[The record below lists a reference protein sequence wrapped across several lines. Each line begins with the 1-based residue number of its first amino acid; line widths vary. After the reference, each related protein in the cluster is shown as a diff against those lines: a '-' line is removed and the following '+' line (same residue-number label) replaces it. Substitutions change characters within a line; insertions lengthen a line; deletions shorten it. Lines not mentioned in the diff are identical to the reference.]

1 MFYVS
6 TEYGSQQIVEYDITC
21 PHCLKPMPHAD
32 QTIIHAHIA
41 QESEQLELIYHC
53 PRSVCDKTHIAI
65 FEWEDKIGYLFSH
78 TTPAQNIRVEFDREI
93 QEISSEFSN
102 IFNQAVISEQLGLN
116 HICGMGYRKSLEFLI
131 KDYAAFKNPSVAEII
146 REHKSQLGQV
156 IQSYIQHEAIKETAK
171 RAAWLGNDETHYT
184 RKWIDK
190 DINDL
195 KALINLT
202 VQWIKLDLM
211 TLRYT
216 SEMR

>member
-1 MFYVS
+1 VFYVS
-6 TEYGSQQIVEYDITC
+6 TEYGNQQIVEYDIAC

-32 QTIIHAHIA
+32 QTIIAAHMV
-41 QESEQLELIYHC
+41 EEGVKFELVYRC
-53 PRSVCDKTHIAI
+53 PRSVCDKMHIAI
-65 FEWEDKIGYLFSH
+65 FNWVDKVGYEFSH
-78 TTPAQNIRVEFDREI
+78 TTPAINTRVEFDREI
-93 QEISSEFSN
+93 QDISSEFSN
-102 IFNQAVISEQLGLN
+102 IYNQAVVSEQLGLN

-131 KDYAAFKNPSVAEII
+131 KDYASFKNPSDAEKI
-146 REHKSQLGQV
+146 RDHKTQLGQV
-156 IQSYIQHEAIKETAK
+156 IQLYIQHEAIKETAK